1 MGSSY
6 PEQLQKF
13 LNSLCSFV
21 SCLHVL
27 LEGHVGVGEGI
38 VDGQTEESSHLP
50 HELQDEEVTEE
61 IHPSTLVTRA

>member
-1 MGSSY
+1 MGMQTSLY
-6 PEQLQKF
+6 GQQLPGTD
-13 LNSLCSFV
+13 
-21 SCLHVL
+21 VL